1 MRSAWLAALLGAAL
15 LVSACTTVKPW
26 ERDQLARPEMAWDAD
41 GLEAAQNGHI
51 FFSKEGSTAGGGDA
65 GGGGCGCN

>member
-1 MRSAWLAALLGAAL
+1 MKSAWLAALLGAAL

-41 GLEAAQNGHI
+41 GLEAAQNSHI
-51 FFSKEGSTAGGGDA
+51 FFSKEGSTAGGADA